1 MAQPDDEYG
10 SGFEIG
16 KTLGG
21 LFATPPSAR
30 EKPRSPQGLKLVDQY
45 AGRFSDTSKQLG
57 AGVARTFTSPSD
69 FFEPQKWQEAQSEA
83 SELAKQTPEF
93 NAAKLRALQG
103 GVGLPTYNKPDAP
116 LRSELPAGTEPWA
129 AQPSP
134 GTAAPVLDVPVRQDD
149 DTDYFVR
156 QDILKTKAPD
166 LAEFRKKPGFGTVSV
181 KNQEGE
187 YGEEKAPLEAETD
200 WASEFIAKPTQFGTL
215 SEPTL
220 GEQVAMYPF
229 ALGAGL
235 TEKAF
240 ETVGLDTPERAIPLG
255 GGGIY
260 GYETGRDAPE
270 VLARFPEEF
279 VGAATKRIA
288 KGAQAF
294 MDTPT
299 TQEGVLGAVE
309 DFSTATGNALEA
321 MTDIPRKVF
330 EWDTDDYFE
339 MSPER
344 EAQIQAEDPE
354 RFQRL
359 QASRQQA
366 REKAV
371 AERLNPLSA
380 LPTIDVLSEDLRRV
394 AEAFVMMPIEAVGAL
409 GDPSLTPEERAARL
423 GDMGAGLAFS
433 GAGSM
438 IKSIVSPAKAV
449 KETPVEHLFNVF
461 MLEGGLPSLFKPKAP
476 VTMPREAG
484 ALRRDLEEMTGE
496 RDKVQGTAKVVSEEA
511 SKLQKA
517 DTMLE
522 NLGFYQTPEALAAVD
537 AKVVL
542 AEAERRVAAAE
553 EAVTRAQV
561 GRQAVSDA
569 VFEGATKA
577 EADVPGAVNAGKRER
592 VRLAEGARQKT
603 DAEVKAEAK
612 VTMAAAA
619 LREHTG
625 GRPLGDW
632 SATRREEFKARK
644 SAEASAA
651 RPSTKNRRRGTP
663 TLKAFER
670 NEAAQ
675 GKFREFKPWM
685 DEFKRLRGELKKA
698 STEALKA
705 RESARKAR
713 QDDGRLAELS
723 RAEEDARIAR
733 EAVRDSGKTAKGTLP
748 KIGELKEIAKEA
760 RKEARLASARA
771 AETEGFVQYPTAESR
786 YVGKFEL
793 ERKAQNQRVVNAGKE
808 LKVAQEALRIA
819 REKFDNAMLR
829 DNERLRAV
837 ETKRE
842 GAVAGEP
849 ANLRA
854 RTAQGAQPSRVP
866 GDDPLFFERQGLEAA
881 REELRAASKAEKDA
895 LTDGGRVFVQGEG
908 RPARAAQGPDP
919 ARIEDAK
926 KRRAVAEQTFAKAKS
941 TFDAAAKAQ
950 KKSDAAAAAASRP
963 PGIRDATKTRYALEQ
978 QLPKL
983 KRDLEAAKAEEAAA
997 IKVAEQQA
1005 TNASA
1010 FDVLKSQHN
1019 ARAGE
1024 ALAGKGVTGLADLG
1038 PTPRGNTAGEWV
1050 QLAREAVAEAQ
1061 AGVDG
1066 ITDALRAAEQGVVAA
1081 KTAHL
1086 PPQFRQKLID
1096 LQDEVVALTEQAKQA
1111 REFAKL
1117 ADDPAMKN
1125 AQLVAERALAAKK
1138 AQLRQANAVVRRT
1151 EIQRQESFRRAD
1163 AQATALRN
1171 QFALRKRA
1179 QERIEAKLRGDVTA
1193 AERRFVAATKDLANV
1208 ADPLKNVVERN
1219 AKAAEALTEWSKT
1232 QEPVFQDLV
1241 RELNRLEDDFVRS
1254 ESKQFWTEQLVR
1266 QVPKHLMTLGV
1277 SFVWEAAKRFTEK
1290 YLGQEGRGWV
1300 RQLAFSKGGRIPEE
1314 FVDFLENNSGR
1325 ADLMKMGLET
1335 AKSQLPKEKWDLVSR
1350 WIDMQH
1356 LPEEGGFWSPGNFN
1370 FKAWEAPGHRAK
1382 YDPYTGRFKL
1392 TQEGEKHF
1400 GALVQEAMKH
1410 PEGSVERADLM
1421 AEVLRVN
1428 AEMDFMNER
1437 AMGLITQL
1445 KLIETAAAKA
1455 ELPRDPESL
1464 RPIWLPQIL
1473 TPEAAKKA
1481 AKRGMGERA
1490 VAEQAKGRY
1499 EARAD
1504 KFTDSRGGK
1513 PPMGRDPDAPMV
1525 RTDMKEYESSQ
1536 LNRDRIPMSQRAEL
1550 YNMETDLGRR
1560 IDAVGRLIHDIHRRE
1575 VENFIASKY
1584 ALTPEQFKAKRSL
1597 EAAQQEMR
1605 GTGDVRAV
1613 PKVDKAYKFVA
1624 EDAPWVPL
1632 AGKWIPEDIYYE
1644 LANMENLSREA
1655 QQIVNRSMSKWK
1667 EWRTVG
1673 NPTTSNRN
1681 AIVSS
1686 LIFAPAA
1693 GVAPYMPKNFPLYL
1707 EVFRDLFRSFNERDP
1722 LHIEMVERGKL
1733 DGTMMKVE
1741 LMKDVGEEWMGAFQ
1755 RGGVEPAKAFLKLA
1769 YEGPRAIWKVTTNP
1783 KKALDERAAM
1793 KAWRKEYENPK
1804 LTPEQRLEVYKRKP
1818 KPGVLASAEKSAD
1831 AAYEAG
1837 RTLLNAPGTIARDY
1851 YRFGDQ
1857 IVKEVAYRKWRREG
1871 MSPEAASKKLDE
1883 HFPNYNTVP
1892 GIVHILKAPH
1902 SIVGPKGEPLKSLQL
1917 VNFVFSQP
1925 FAAYTAT
1932 SFPIFM
1938 KWAKENPAQGA
1949 ALMALYSAINNANLA
1964 AHGLDEEKAR
1974 AIEKA
1979 MPAYR
1984 RTGEKLA
1991 ARYTSNPRW
2000 AKTREGDWVTVQ
2012 TQFLHPLSETAIT
2025 TDDTVSDTENA
2036 INVLKSL
2043 SGYGEN
2049 FMTSAL
2055 FSLLGIDTTSPTAPP
2070 VWQPGDENVAER
2082 VTSHLMKKLAP
2093 PLAPSLTSVM
2103 EGDLGYGPA
2112 RGDPTK
2118 RIGGGTTTE
2127 GYALSQG
2134 AVPNRLGRYVSKDAF
2149 LSSQLGVKTG
2159 YTSEAESARQMSEQL
2174 KDRMVRTERDI
2185 VAGMSR
2191 QGLRINELE
2200 DRDENAW
2207 LEAQRR
2213 IVERMMPVIDQTVK
2227 RLRSVKDDP
2236 VAFEYLENYQAVLDE
2251 YNRAMAYPT
2260 NRALYEWHMKQY
2272 DAAGRPRRD
2281 FNEWARSNQLSA
2293 MEDVYDALR
2302 EATGAG
2308 TRETGEAR
2316 RETRTGETE

>member
-1 MAQPDDEYG
+1 MAQPDDEYE

-21 LFATPPSAR
+21 LFATPQSAR

-57 AGVARTFTSPSD
+57 AGVAKTFTSPSD

-215 SEPTL
+215 SEPTF

-235 TEKAF
+235 TEKVF

-270 VLARFPEEF
+270 VLARLPEEF

-321 MTDIPRKVF
+321 MTDIPRKAF
-330 EWDTDDYFE
+330 EWDANDYFE

-394 AEAFVMMPIEAVGAL
+394 AEAFVMMPMEAVGAL

-423 GDMGAGLAFS
+423 GDMGAGLAFG

-476 VTMPREAG
+476 VTMPPEAG
-484 ALRRDLEEMTGE
+484 ALRRGLEEMTGE

-511 SKLQKA
+511 SRLQKA
-517 DTMLE
+517 AQDLE
-522 NLGFYQTPEALAAVD
+522 NLGFYQTPEALSAVD
-537 AKVVL
+537 AKVIL

-577 EADVPGAVNAGKRER
+577 ETGVPAAVNAGKSER

-603 DAEVKAEAK
+603 DAEVEAEAK

-651 RPSTKNRRRGTP
+651 RPSTKNRQKGTP
-663 TLKAFER
+663 TQKAFDR

-760 RKEARLASARA
+760 RKESRLASARA

-786 YVGKFEL
+786 YIGKFEL
-793 ERKAQNQRVVNAGKE
+793 ERKAQNQRVVNAGKD
-808 LKVAQEALRIA
+808 LAVAQEALRIA
-819 REKFDNAMLR
+819 RQKFDDAMLR

-849 ANLRA
+849 ANR
-854 RTAQGAQPSRVP
+854 
-866 GDDPLFFERQGLEAA
+866 
-881 REELRAASKAEKDA
+881 RAAGDA
-895 LTDGGRVFVQGEG
+895 
-908 RPARAAQGPDP
+908 
-919 ARIEDAK
+919 
-926 KRRAVAEQTFAKAKS
+926 
-941 TFDAAAKAQ
+941 
-950 KKSDAAAAAASRP
+950 
-963 PGIRDATKTRYALEQ
+963 PGIRESGKTRQALAQE
-978 QLPKL
+978 LPKL
-983 KRDLEAAKAEEAAA
+983 NRALEEAKAEEAAA
-997 IKVAEQQA
+997 L
-1005 TNASA
+1005 
-1010 FDVLKSQHN
+1010 DVLKREQEGDVRAYDALVLQRRTAREAAMEA
-1019 ARAGE
+1019 ARAGAAVPRE
-1024 ALAGKGVTGLADLG
+1024 LQGVPDA
-1038 PTPRGNTAGEWV
+1038 PTARTAAEWA
-1050 QLAREAVAEAQ
+1050 QAAREAVAEVQ

-1151 EIQRQESFRRAD
+1151 EIQRQESFRRTD
-1163 AQATALRN
+1163 AEATALRN

-1277 SFVWEAAKRFTEK
+1277 SFVWEAAKRFVEK

-1356 LPEEGGFWSPGNFN
+1356 LPEEGGYWSPGNFN

-1382 YDPYTGRFKL
+1382 YDPVSGRFTL
-1392 TQEGEKHF
+1392 TKEGEKHF

-1410 PEGSVERADLM
+1410 PEGSAERADLM

-1490 VAEQAKGRY
+1490 VAEQAKGRI

-1536 LNRDRIPMSQRAEL
+1536 LNADRIPMSQRAEL
-1550 YNMETDLGRR
+1550 YGMETDLGRR
-1560 IDAVGRLIHDIHRRE
+1560 VDAVGRLIHDIHRRE

-1605 GTGDVRAV
+1605 GAGDVRAV

-1655 QQIVNRSMSKWK
+1655 QQIVNRAMSKWK

-1681 AIVSS
+1681 GIVSG

-1733 DGTMMKVE
+1733 DGSMMKVE

-1755 RGGVEPAKAFLKLA
+1755 RGGVEPAKSFLKLA
-1769 YEGPRAIWKVTTNP
+1769 YEGPRAIWKVATNP

-1818 KPGVLASAEKSAD
+1818 KPGVLASAERSAD

-1938 KWAKENPAQGA
+1938 KWARENPAQGA
-1949 ALMALYSAINNANLA
+1949 ALMALHRAINNANLA
-1964 AHGLDEEKAR
+1964 ANGLDEEKAK

-2000 AKTREGDWVTVQ
+2000 AKTREGDWATVQ

-2036 INVLKSL
+2036 INIAKSL
-2043 SGYGEN
+2043 TGYGEHP
-2049 FMTSAL
+2049 FVSPMFA
-2055 FSLLGIDTTSPTAPP
+2055 LLGIDTTSPTAPP
-2070 VWQPGDENVAER
+2070 IYQPGDENVAER

-2093 PLAPSLTSVM
+2093 PLTPSLTSIM